1 MCRSASCLL
10 VVCVSYVHILVDAFV
25 IFFFSSRRRHTRC
38 ALVTGVQTCALPISG
53 VTSRIAEVRKAID
66 AAKHPALFM
75 VDTISGLASADY
87 RHDEWGVDVTV
98 NGSQKGLMLPPG
110 HGFHA
115 LALKS
120 IAVSHTAQRPRSYWT
135 CHTRTAN
142 NPSSAFNNTPAH
154 NPTYTP
160 QGASDLQIH

>member
-98 NGSQKGLMLPPG
+98 PGSQKGLMLPPG
-110 HGFHA
+110 LGFNA
-115 LALKS
+115 LSPKAIGVEDREDDPLLLGLVV
-120 IAVSHTAQRPRSYWT
+120 AARPEPVGQLPLHRSEE
-135 CHTRTAN
+135 H
-142 NPSSAFNNTPAH
+142 
-154 NPTYTP
+154 
-160 QGASDLQIH
+160 